1 MEELIFKD
9 RHDAGIQLAAALTRR
24 NYGPRDTV
32 VFGIP
37 RGGIIV
43 ADEVARCLS
52 APLDILVARKLRAPN
67 QPDLGIGAVTLGEG
81 NYFIN
86 EELAHVVGATPDY
99 LDREISFQLREIERR
114 FQTYRRN
121 HPQVDLSEKT
131 AIVVD
136 DGIATGYTFRA
147 ALQWLILRRPARLIA
162 AAPVATPKSLE
173 LLHPVTDDILS
184 LSLSEY
190 FVSVSTWYNRYED
203 VSDDEIVAILDR
215 NWKEHPP

>member
-99 LDREISFQLREIERR
+99 RSRDFIPAPRNRATLPDLQEKPPAGGFLRKNRDRGR
-114 FQTYRRN
+114 
-121 HPQVDLSEKT
+121 
-131 AIVVD
+131 
-136 DGIATGYTFRA
+136 
-147 ALQWLILRRPARLIA
+147 
-162 AAPVATPKSLE
+162 
-173 LLHPVTDDILS
+173 
-184 LSLSEY
+184 
-190 FVSVSTWYNRYED
+190 
-203 VSDDEIVAILDR
+203 
-215 NWKEHPP
+215 